1 MLNPRISTVVFPSR
15 DLAAGVAAWTTVFGA
30 GPAWVG
36 DDFAVFR
43 TDDIEIGLT
52 AAQWIGEPLVML
64 ATDDI
69 EQTRAELIA
78 AGATGLGEVADG
90 SLAELGTAPITN
102 GDPKTGIV
110 DAPGARLAVVRLANG
125 NHLGLRQAT
134 ALAW

>member
-1 MLNPRISTVVFPSR
+1 MNARIATVVFPAR
-15 DLAAGVAAWTTVFGA
+15 DLAAGIAAWRTVLGVE
-30 GPAWVG
+30 PAWVG

-43 TDDIEIGLT
+43 TGDLEIGLT

-69 EQTRAELIA
+69 DKDRRALID

-90 SLAELGTAPITN
+90 SLAELGTAPIAN
-102 GDPKTGIV
+102 GDPETGIV

-125 NHLGLRQAT
+125 NHVGLRQAQE
-134 ALAW
+134 LRW